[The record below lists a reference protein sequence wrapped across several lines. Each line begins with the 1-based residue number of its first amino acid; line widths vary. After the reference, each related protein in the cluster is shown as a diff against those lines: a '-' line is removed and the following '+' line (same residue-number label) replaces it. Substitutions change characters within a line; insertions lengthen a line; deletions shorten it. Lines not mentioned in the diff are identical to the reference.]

1 MGALTGGGAMRAA
14 VLVDAGRFELRD
26 VPILAPAAHEVVVRV
41 EAVGICGTDLH
52 IFAGHANYNRDAL
65 GRPRTLADHPQIL
78 GHEIAGV
85 VAEMGARANG
95 GGLSS
100 GVRVIVDQGRTCIS
114 EGLSPACEYCVT
126 GDSHQCEHYAEH
138 GITGLPGGFAEYVT
152 VPAANAVPLESSLD
166 AELAALAE
174 PLACVIH
181 SMDVVRRA
189 TARYGLSAKES
200 ERRVRTI
207 LVCGAGP
214 SGLLFVQHLRAV
226 AGFDGVLLVS
236 EPSAKKRALAEQFGA
251 ESIDPTATDVVEHV
265 AGRTGGRRVEL
276 LIDASG
282 AGDLFRALPGL
293 IRKQATV
300 LLYGHGHSGADMS
313 LLNQVQ
319 FLEPTL
325 LSPVGAS
332 GGHGA
337 DCRPL
342 VYEKALRLLEQGAID
357 AQPLVTHRYPSLD
370 AVPGAFA
377 GDHRRADY
385 VKGVVTL

>member
-1 MGALTGGGAMRAA
+1 MGALTAARSMRAA
-14 VLVDAGRFELRD
+14 VLVDAGRIEVRD
-26 VPILAPAAHEVVVRV
+26 VPIIAPSAHEVVVRV

-65 GRPRTLADHPQIL
+65 GRPRALADHPQIL

-85 VAEMGARANG
+85 VADTGARANG
-95 GGLSS
+95 LSS
-100 GVRVIVDQGRTCIS
+100 GTRVIVDQGRTCVS
-114 EGLSPACEYCVT
+114 EGRSPICEYCVT
-126 GDSHQCEHYAEH
+126 GDSHQCEQYAEH

-152 VPAANAVPLESSLD
+152 VPASNAVPLEVALE
-166 AELAALAE
+166 AELAALTE
-174 PLACVIH
+174 PLACVLH
-181 SMDVVRRA
+181 SMDVVRRS
-189 TARYGLSAKES
+189 TARYSLSAKEP
-200 ERRVRTI
+200 ERRVRAI

-226 AGFDGVLLVS
+226 AGFDGTLLVS
-236 EPSAKKRALAEQFGA
+236 EPNARKRALAERFGA
-251 ESIDPTATDVVEHV
+251 ETIDPTSTDVVEHV
-265 AGRTGGRRVEL
+265 AERTGGRRVEL

-293 IRKQATV
+293 SRKQATV
-300 LLYGHGHSGADMS
+300 LLYAHGHSGADMS

-342 VYEKALRLLEQGAID
+342 VYEKALRLLEQGTID